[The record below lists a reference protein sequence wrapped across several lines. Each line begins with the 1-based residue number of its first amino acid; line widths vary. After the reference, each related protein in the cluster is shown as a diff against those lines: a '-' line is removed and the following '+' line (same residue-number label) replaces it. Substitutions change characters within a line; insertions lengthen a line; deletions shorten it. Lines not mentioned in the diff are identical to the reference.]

1 MCNVSKLKRSNAN
14 SRSVKKIELDA
25 SGCWFFFSQLKTK
38 VTLYTALKYL
48 QNNSAYRLSPGQRTM
63 VGDHCRGY
71 KVTDLFFTQH
81 TICLYKKNNIS
92 YTNNFHPCLLNLHT
106 TVNINSMVDSIV
118 YIIL

>member
-1 MCNVSKLKRSNAN
+1 MRVG
-14 SRSVKKIELDA
+14 V
-25 SGCWFFFSQLKTK
+25 GCFFSQLKTK

-48 QNNSAYRLSPGQRTM
+48 QNNSAYRLSPGQRAM
-63 VGDHCRGY
+63 VGGHCRGY

-106 TVNINSMVDSIV
+106 TVNINSIVDSIV
-118 YIIL
+118 YIMNFFLNMNI

>member
-25 SGCWFFFSQLKTK
+25 SGCSTWFFFSQLKTK

-48 QNNSAYRLSPGQRTM
+48 QNNSAYRLSPGQRAM

-71 KVTDLFFTQH
+71 KVTDLFFTQAH
-81 TICLYKKNNIS
+81 DL
-92 YTNNFHPCLLNLHT
+92 PL
-106 TVNINSMVDSIV
+106 
-118 YIIL
+118 